1 MMARKVPYAIIL
13 CWTILFGLI
22 NSMTRAEDFELRKRT
37 VGEQAGKLQ
46 HKLSDPIKWSPTE
59 TAVILCD
66 VWDYHHSINAVR
78 RLDEMLPR
86 MNTLLK
92 TAREQGATIIH
103 APSDCMPAY
112 ELHPARIRTKAIPQA
127 VLPRDIASWRS
138 RIDSESSEEL
148 RVYPIDQSDGG
159 EDDDPQ
165 ERQQWAAKLKAMG
178 RNPALPWQA
187 QSPGIT
193 IDSEQDFISDRG
205 DEVWNVLQHKQIK
218 HVMLLG
224 VHTNMCVLGR
234 PFGLRQ
240 MAAQGVDVVLVRDLT
255 DCMYNPKRWP
265 FVDHFTG
272 NDLVIA
278 YVERFVC
285 PTITSDQVLGGEPL
299 VFKGDQRSVRDII
312 TVTPSRPEE
321 WSMHRIVGPTRLYPS
336 TSDASQPIEPNGPAW
351 LRCSLRFPT
360 GSLVEPARLVVARP
374 IEAAWCNGQPLRV
387 SNSSAEQIEFELPAS
402 ATFGN
407 DDTNLLVLQCDLAA
421 QVDTI
426 VLPPKVI
433 ASTGALELSGRW
445 EVKFGSSDS
454 ASNIPLPA
462 KFGMS
467 PDVFYTLP

>member
-1 MMARKVPYAIIL
+1 MTQKNALFIL
-13 CWTILFGLI
+13 LSTTMLFSLNDSPAG
-22 NSMTRAEDFELRKRT
+22 AEDFKLRKRT
-37 VGEQAGKLQ
+37 IGEQAGELQ
-46 HKLSDPIKWSPTE
+46 HQLADPVTWSPKE

-78 RLDEMLPR
+78 RLEEMLPR
-86 MNTLLK
+86 MDALLK
-92 TAREQGATIIH
+92 VARSQGATIVH

-112 ELHPARIRTKAIPQA
+112 QSHPARIRTQAIPQA
-127 VLPRDIASWRS
+127 DLPKGIASWCS
-138 RIDSESSEEL
+138 RIDSESSEAL
-148 RVYPIDQSDGG
+148 RVYPVDQSDGG
-159 EDDDPQ
+159 ADDDPQ
-165 ERQQWAAKLKAMG
+165 EHQAWAAKLKGLG
-178 RNPALPWQA
+178 RNPALPWQS

-193 IDSEQDFISDRG
+193 IDSEKDFISDRG
-205 DEVWNVLQHKQIK
+205 DEVWSLLQHKQIK
-218 HVMLLG
+218 HVILLG

-240 MAAQGVDVVLVRDLT
+240 MAAQGMDVVLVRDLT
-255 DCMYNPKRWP
+255 DCMYNPQRWP

-272 NDLVIA
+272 NDLVVA

-285 PTITSDQVLGGEPL
+285 PTITSDQLLGGEPL
-299 VFKGDQRSVRDII
+299 VFKGDQRSVRDVIA
-312 TVTPSRPEE
+312 VAPSRPEE
-321 WSMHRIVGPTRLYPS
+321 WSMHRIVGPTRLYSS
-336 TSDASQPIEPNGPAW
+336 TSNASQPIEPKGPAW
-351 LRCSLRFPT
+351 LRCSLRFPA

-374 IEAAWCNGQPLRV
+374 IKAAWCNGQPLHV

-407 DDTNLLVLQCDLAA
+407 DDTNLLVLKCDLAA
-421 QVDTI
+421 QGDTI

-433 ASTGALELSGRW
+433 ASTGSLELSGRW